1 MHGVAEKFVV
11 TLLVIRRF
19 SVVPGASRA
28 CLYFRDSAAVFRFDE
43 VIEWEDTY

>member
-1 MHGVAEKFVV
+1 MYGEAEKFVV

-19 SVVPGASRA
+19 SVVPGTSRA
-28 CLYFRDSAAVFRFDE
+28 YLSFRDSTAVSRFNE